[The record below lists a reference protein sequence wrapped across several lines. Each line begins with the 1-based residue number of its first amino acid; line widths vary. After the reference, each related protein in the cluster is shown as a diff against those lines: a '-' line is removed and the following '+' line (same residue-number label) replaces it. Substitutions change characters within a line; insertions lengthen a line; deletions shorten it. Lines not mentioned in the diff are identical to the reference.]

1 MSELLPTVQ
10 AEDVRESLLDYLTTT
25 FALTDDDARSALIE
39 FLGDPER
46 GLFKGPFVRLRLP
59 FQPAE
64 DGWRSSLHWYPEGG
78 FPPYGHQAAAFARL
92 TSADLGPG
100 KPRPVPTLVTTGTG
114 SGKTEA
120 FLLPI
125 LDHVLRAKRSG
136 VTGMKALILYP
147 MNALAND
154 QAQRLTDLITGDER
168 LAGVTAGLYTGQQGK
183 PRTRVNAEGL
193 ITDRA
198 VLRSDPPDIL
208 LTNYKMLDQLLLRAE
223 DASLWAKSAQ
233 SLQYVVL
240 DEFHTYDGAQGTDV
254 SMLLRRLGLAVK
266 SYWSAGDESL
276 SEQDWQR
283 PLGRITPVAT
293 SATLGDKGDPV
304 SMLAFAETVFGEVFP
319 ADGVITET
327 RLTADEWIGKAA
339 DRVAEAGYVC
349 VDVDTLTVASTVEHL
364 KTLPDGAP
372 GRRRAEV
379 VLAGLFH
386 RADAEPPVRPD
397 LADATESL
405 LTDLLRAHPVT
416 PLLLG
421 AASDAVALA
430 ELVDLLSEGELP
442 PPGQEETH
450 HKVWHEFLVAL
461 LGAFSHVRALTGREA
476 LSVDLHLWVRE
487 LTRIDRAASGTPLY
501 HWSDDGE
508 ADLTEP
514 EEATSIEQGPPLPA
528 LYCRHCGR
536 SGWGIVL
543 APTGSDLDT
552 DDNEI
557 RRRRVTR
564 DDRFRPLIHAAVE
577 GDRATGLSPDGEQ
590 RVEGLMWFAVR
601 ERRLLASIP
610 TDDSELRGGGVLP
623 VLTHLGDDAGER
635 SLADTCPAC
644 QQKDGIRFL
653 GSAIATLLSVTLSTL
668 FGTQGLDVR
677 EKKALVFTDSVQD
690 AAHRAGFVQAR
701 SYSLTLRA
709 VLRDA
714 AGEQPV
720 SLDALVDQII
730 INAGDDPH
738 LRYRVVPPEVVDR
751 PEFAPFWQKPRLK
764 DVPAG
769 VRTRVKRRLRL
780 DAALEF
786 GLQSRTG
793 RTLERTGS
801 VAAEVLVPAAL
812 LVRAA
817 EQAIEEAGGLPTL
830 PGLPSSDAAAKTAWV
845 RGVVERM
852 RERGAIEHEWFRRYQ
867 QEDGGRDSIWGGRK
881 RSDGMPAFPRGR
893 AAPGY
898 PRIGGEK
905 QKKDA
910 DLDPVSSAQSWYALW
925 TAKNLQLTPADGAKL
940 ARLLMQR
947 LAQLNVIGVVTS
959 NSGAQVYELPLS
971 TILVSPVDLKD
982 LEAGA
987 HALAC
992 NVCQS
997 LMPGAK
1003 TVIDQLDGAPCL
1015 VPRCPGRLARKS
1027 RDDNFYRRMYASS
1040 DIRRVVAREHTSML
1054 GDELRLQ
1061 YETEFKSSDDAPQAP
1076 NVLVA
1081 TPTLEMGIDIGDLSA
1096 VMLASLPRTVASYL
1110 QRVGRAGRLTGN
1122 ALNIAFVTGRGDQLP
1137 RLGDP
1142 LSVINGA
1149 VRPPATYLDAEEILR
1164 RQFVASLAD
1173 RLARDP
1179 QAPHPK
1185 HAIEAIGSTD
1195 PDSFLHAIL
1204 TDAETHTATRLETF
1218 LTGFPSLGEGARNAL
1233 NAWVSPVEGAPG
1245 TSGLARRIFTEAK
1258 RWAHTV
1264 QTLDF
1269 RRQAIQAAIPAL
1281 QQVAEGPA
1289 ATDDD
1294 KRALRSAKASLKLA
1308 HKQLSDLR
1316 GDYWIGVLEEHG
1328 ILPNYTLLD
1337 DSVTLDVTLSW
1348 VDPDTGEY
1356 ETEPFSYHRG
1366 GTQALRD
1373 FAPGASFYANGH
1385 RLEIDAIDLGH
1396 EGEAV
1401 CVWIFCSACGY
1412 ATAGSDPVAQCP
1424 RCGSA
1429 QIADTKQRLDVVE
1442 LERVYSAMRRDDATI
1457 TDDRDDRVREVYSVL
1472 TAADVDPANVTRQW
1486 FVSDYGFGAKHLRD
1500 QTIRWLNL
1508 GKASGQGSSL
1518 LIADGEY
1525 AASLFRVCVSCGQ
1538 LDTATGANKP
1548 SEHRP
1553 WCPYRKAVTEATH
1566 SIALSRTMRTEG
1578 LVIRLP
1584 RSVTLGDM
1592 FALPSLSAAI
1602 LMGLRERIGGAPDH
1616 IQVTGTVD
1624 PTKTDGSG
1632 NHEALLLHDI
1642 VPGGTGYLAELAD
1655 PQAVWSMLHTAWTLV
1670 RDCPCQDERRL
1681 ACHRCLLPF
1690 AAPHQVRSVSRAAAE
1705 RHLHDI
1711 LTSGHGG
1718 DVPHEIGWACTT
1730 IEPTAFDPEST
1741 LEQRFRAVFGKR
1753 LKAVGATVKE
1763 IPTIVGNRLTITLGG
1778 SGRVWTLEPQQPIS
1792 GCKPDFVLRCSD
1804 GAIPEVAVFTDGWR
1818 WHASP
1823 ATNRLADDAN
1833 KREVL
1838 RGTGRV
1844 VLAIT
1849 WDDVE
1854 AADTDTVTPP
1864 DWYHPAQAAEIMQQ
1878 AGGELSSASLNLITA
1893 GPIDFLIGWI
1903 QDPQPAAV
1911 ERLANWLPFFLLAA
1925 AQHRSVVGES
1935 GPTSAAVTVLD
1946 GTVPSPM
1953 PDGLDWVWRYDTVA
1967 LATQAIDGSQ
1977 ANLSTAVILDD
1988 RPQSVGADHKDAW
2001 RRWLKISNL
2010 LNLRTRPTVISTW
2023 TRVHSAP
2030 TLDPV
2035 TGQPSAGALPSDWQ
2049 ELWDNGTALERLLI
2063 EALADAGVPIPTQG
2077 EETSEGLVLTLCW
2090 PDRHIAVDFDYS
2102 PEDRA
2107 DLEPT
2112 WHLTAPTVD
2121 AVLEAL
2127 AGGKA

>member
-10 AEDVRESLLDYLTTT
+10 AEGIRESLLDYLTTT
-25 FALTDDDARSALIE
+25 FALTDDDARGALIE
-39 FLGDPER
+39 FLGDSDR
-46 GLFKGPFVRLRLP
+46 GLFKGPYVRLRLP
-59 FQPAE
+59 FSPAE
-64 DGWRSSLHWYPEGG
+64 EGWRSSLDWYPEGG

-92 TSADLGPG
+92 TSADLGPE
-100 KPRPVPTLVTTGTG
+100 KPRPLPTMVTTGTG

-125 LDHVLRAKRSG
+125 LDHVLRVKRAG

-154 QAQRLTDLITGDER
+154 QAQRLADLITGEAK

-183 PRTRVNAEGL
+183 LRTKVNAEGL

-208 LTNYKMLDQLLLRAE
+208 LTNYKMLDQLLLRSE
-223 DASLWAKSAQ
+223 DAALWSKSTH

-254 SMLLRRLGLAVK
+254 SMLLRRLGIAVK
-266 SYWSAGDESL
+266 SYWTAGDEHL
-276 SEQDWQR
+276 SEQDWLR

-293 SATLGDKGDPV
+293 SATLGDRGDPEA
-304 SMLAFAETVFGEVFP
+304 MLAFAETVFGETF
-319 ADGVITET
+319 ASDGVIIET
-327 RLTADEWIGKAA
+327 RQTAEEWIGKAA
-339 DRVAEAGYVC
+339 DRVAEAGYVS
-349 VDVDTLTVASTVEHL
+349 VDVDALTVASIAEHL
-364 KTLPDGAP
+364 RTLPDDAP

-379 VLAGLFH
+379 VLAGLFQ
-386 RADAEPPVRPD
+386 RGDTEPPARPD
-397 LADATESL
+397 LGDARSL
-405 LTDLLRAHPVT
+405 LLLDMVRAHPIT
-416 PLLLG
+416 PILL
-421 AASDAVALA
+421 AAAADAVALA
-430 ELVDLLSEGELP
+430 ELVDLLSKGEIS
-442 PPGQEETH
+442 PPGQEESH
-450 HKVWHEFLVAL
+450 YKLWYEFVVAL

-487 LTRIDRAASGTPLY
+487 LTRIDRAASGTPLFY
-501 HWSDDGE
+501 WSDDGE
-508 ADLTEP
+508 AELSEP
-514 EEATSIEQGPPLPA
+514 EEATSAEHGAPLPA

-543 APTGSDLDT
+543 APTGADLDT
-552 DDNEI
+552 DDSEI
-557 RRRRVTR
+557 RRRRVTH
-564 DDRFRPLIHAAVE
+564 DDRFRPLIHAPVE
-577 GDRATGLSPDGEQ
+577 GDRASGLSPDGQ
-590 RVEGLMWFAVR
+590 QGVEGLMWFAVR
-601 ERRLLASIP
+601 ERRLLASMPI
-610 TDDSELRGGGVLP
+610 DDSELRGGGVLP
-623 VLTHLGDDAGER
+623 VLTHLGDGAGER

-714 AGEQPV
+714 AGDRPL

-730 INAGDDPH
+730 VNAGDDPH
-738 LRYRVVPPEVVDR
+738 LRYRVVPPEVVDL

-764 DVPAG
+764 DVPAS

-812 LVRAA
+812 LIRAA
-817 EQAIEEAGGLPTL
+817 EQAIEEAGGVPTL
-830 PGLPSSDAAAKTAWV
+830 PGLPAPDAAAKTAWV

-867 QEDGGRDSIWGGRK
+867 QEDGGRYSIWGGRK

-925 TAKNLQLTPADGAKL
+925 TAKNLQLTPTDGAKL

-959 NSGAQVYELPLS
+959 STGAQVYELPLPA
-971 TILVSPVDLKD
+971 ILVSPVDLQD
-982 LEAGA
+982 LEAGD
-987 HALAC
+987 HALEC

-997 LMPGAK
+997 LVPGPK

-1015 VPRCPGRLARKS
+1015 VARCPGRLARKS
-1027 RDDNFYRRMYASS
+1027 REDNFYRRMYASS

-1054 GDELRLQ
+1054 GDELRLK
-1061 YETEFKSSDDAPQAP
+1061 YETEFKSTEDDPQAP

-1195 PDSFLHAIL
+1195 PESFLHVIL
-1204 TDAETHTATRLETF
+1204 TDAESHTDNRLETF
-1218 LTGFPSLGEGARNAL
+1218 LAGFPSLGEGARDAL
-1233 NAWVSPVEGAPG
+1233 TAWVSPVEGVPG
-1245 TSGLARRIFTEAK
+1245 TSGLARRIFSEAK

-1281 QQVAEGPA
+1281 QQVGDSPA

-1396 EGEAV
+1396 EGEAI
-1401 CVWIFCSACGY
+1401 CVWVFCSACGY
-1412 ATAGSDPVAQCP
+1412 ATRGSEPVTNCP

-1442 LERVYSAMRRDDATI
+1442 LERVYSAMRRDDAII

-1472 TAADVDPANVTRQW
+1472 TIADVDPANVTRQW

-1553 WCPYRKAVTEATH
+1553 WCPYCKAATEVTH

-1584 RSVTLGDM
+1584 RSVTLGDV

-1616 IQVTGTVD
+1616 IQVTSTVD

-1655 PQAVWSMLHTAWTLV
+1655 PQAVWAMLHAAWILV

-1690 AAPHQVRSVSRAAAE
+1690 ASPHQVRSVSRAAAE

-1711 LTSGHGG
+1711 LTSGLGG
-1718 DVPHEIGWACTT
+1718 DVPEEIGWSCTT
-1730 IEPTAFDPEST
+1730 VEQTIFDPESV

-1763 IPTIVGNRLTITLGG
+1763 APTIVGNRLAITLGG
-1778 SGRVWTLEPQQPIS
+1778 SGRVWTLEPQPFIS
-1792 GCKPDFVLRCSD
+1792 GCKPDFLLRCTD
-1804 GAIPEVAVFTDGWR
+1804 GSIPEIAIFTDGWR

-1823 ATNRLADDAN
+1823 VANRLADDAS

-1844 VLAIT
+1844 VLGIT
-1849 WDDVE
+1849 WGDLE
-1854 AADTDTVTPP
+1854 AAETDTVTPP
-1864 DWYHPAQAAEIMQQ
+1864 SWYDPGQAAEIMRSS
-1878 AGGELSSASLNLITA
+1878 GGALSSASLDLITG
-1893 GPIDFLIGWI
+1893 GPVDFLIGWI
-1903 QDPQPAAV
+1903 QDPQPSAV
-1911 ERLANWLPFFLLAA
+1911 ERLANWLPTFLLGS
-1925 AQHRSVVGES
+1925 AQHQSVVGEA
-1935 GPTSAAVTVLD
+1935 GPAAAAVGALD
-1946 GTVPSPM
+1946 ATTPIPVP
-1953 PDGLDWVWRYDTVA
+1953 GALDWVWSDDTVA
-1967 LATQAIDGSQ
+1967 LATQGVDNDMT
-1977 ANLSTAVILDD
+1977 NLSTALLLDD
-1988 RPQSVGADHKDAW
+1988 RPQRVGLDHKDAW
-2001 RRWLKISNL
+2001 RSWLRIGNL
-2010 LNLRTRPTVISTW
+2010 LNLRTRPTVISTS
-2023 TRVHSAP
+2023 TRVRSEPIVASEQQTAAG
-2030 TLDPV
+2030 TL
-2035 TGQPSAGALPSDWQ
+2035 SEDWQ
-2049 ELWDNGTALERLLI
+2049 ALWDSGTSLER
-2063 EALADAGVPIPTQG
+2063 
-2077 EETSEGLVLTLCW
+2077 GLVLALAEAGVALPAQGVETPEGIVLSLCW
-2090 PDRHIAVDFDYS
+2090 PEQRVAIDFDYS
-2102 PEDRA
+2102 VEDRH

-2112 WHLTAPTVD
+2112 WRLADPTVE
-2121 AVLEAL
+2121 AVLQAL
-2127 AGGKA
+2127 SAETA